1 MVITAYVIRP
11 NTYTFQDVYM
21 RMDTMEF
28 YTKAE
33 LSCYFSSVYY
43 FTMQETY
50 SHVRT
55 RKKKKKLSNS
65 VVFKHFE
72 WCELPV

>member
-1 MVITAYVIRP
+1 
-11 NTYTFQDVYM
+11 
-21 RMDTMEF
+21 MDTMEF

-55 RKKKKKLSNS
+55 WKKKKTQ
-65 VVFKHFE
+65 
-72 WCELPV
+72 